1 MESSKLIE
9 GAGGGYILPMSPAHL
24 DWMDHTKTKASE
36 AGVEIDICVLE
47 YCMFSPLKFGYHNLD
62 YPER

>member
-1 MESSKLIE
+1 
-9 GAGGGYILPMSPAHL
+9 MSPAHL

-47 YCMFSPLKFGYHNLD
+47 YCMFSPLNFGYHNLD
-62 YPER
+62 YPGR